1 MKSQKSFLLASA
13 VLLSVCLVWSIP
25 CKAAPEVSAPASK
38 AAPKRLIFFTYTP
51 GSTDYTHS
59 VAVADILNRF
69 SGMNVALH
77 PYPQSAAGLKGMHQR
92 QADLG
97 MMLFSEGYY
106 NFHGIKSDLEVGVEE
121 PYPELRMLMG
131 TYVLWWAWVTRPD
144 TKIKTIA
151 DLKGHKVV
159 YRLPGRPKSDALGS
173 ESLRAVGLD
182 PAKDVKQIKYD
193 NQVAMINALKSRHA
207 DAIVVSLGGAALQ
220 EAKATVGIEV
230 LPWTRE
236 IYNSFSPNL
245 KTVVMAKEV
254 PAGWVRE
261 MDKPTQLAF
270 GWAKMIGTRSD
281 MDEQTAYMI
290 VKTVM
295 ENGSEF
301 LKMSPDF
308 REYGVKDYAIPAEF
322 PIPFHPGAIR
332 YFKEKGLW
340 TPAHDALQQKAFR
353 PLK

>member
-1 MKSQKSFLLASA
+1 MKANKRALWACG
-13 VLLSVCLVWSIP
+13 VLLVISLVWSIP
-25 CKAAPEVSAPASK
+25 SEAAQEAAGPGSK

-77 PYPQSAAGLKGMHQR
+77 PYPQSAAGLKGMHKG

-121 PYPELRMLMG
+121 PCPELRMLMG

-144 TKIKTIA
+144 TKIKTVA

-182 PAKDVKQIKYD
+182 PAKDVKHIKYD

-236 IYNSFSPNL
+236 IYNSFSPTL

-254 PAGWVRE
+254 PGGWVRE
-261 MDKPTQLAF
+261 LDKPTQLAF

-281 MDEQTAYMI
+281 LDEQAAYMI

-340 TPAHDALQQKAFR
+340 TSAHDALQQKAFR